1 MEIKISN
8 ADAEKRI
15 LELMNIIK
23 GDTVLPVIIGYKIN
37 SNICALEKALEPF
50 NRTRDK
56 IINDISGG
64 KPCINA
70 SDNPEQFEQAS
81 QKISEIAS
89 EIVKV
94 EIKTITL
101 NEISSLSLPI
111 NILSALYF
119 MIKEEEN

>member
-1 MEIKISN
+1 MEITISN

-15 LELMNIIK
+15 LELMNVIK
-23 GDTVLPVIIGYKIN
+23 GDTMLPVIIGYKIN
-37 SNICALEKALEPF
+37 SNICALEKVLEPF

-70 SDNPEQFEQAS
+70 NDNPKQFEQAS
-81 QKISEIAS
+81 QKINEIAS
-89 EIVKV
+89 ETVRV